1 MTAVGRLSARV
12 TACLTDMDVSD
23 VSLAPRCHSLVSP
36 QTDVKDK
43 QEFND
48 SAEVAFP
55 RDSDVCVRLFCCPS
69 LSRRFRSAAI
79 LAPIANEK
87 NARRVALRKRRIIR
101 LTSPASRRI

>member
-1 MTAVGRLSARV
+1 MSARV
-12 TACLTDMDVSD
+12 TACRTDMDVSD
-23 VSLAPRCHSLVSP
+23 VSLAPHCHSLVGP
-36 QTDVKDK
+36 QTDVKDE
-43 QEFND
+43 QEFYD

-87 NARRVALRKRRIIR
+87 NARRVALRKRRITR